1 MRLLSLFVSVCLL
14 TLIATPAIARPTP
27 GPYPP
32 TETPLTIAEEKVMM
46 AEYNA
51 AVLLEQQRSE
61 EQRAIQVAQAAEP
74 EPVAPEPEPEPEPAP
89 QLVMSV
95 DWDAL
100 AQCES
105 GGNWSINTGNGYYGG
120 LQFNQSSWEGAGG
133 LEFAPRAD
141 LATREQQIV
150 AAERWKELHPAG
162 LGAWPACTRKLGWR

>member
-1 MRLLSLFVSVCLL
+1 MRVVSLVMS
-14 TLIATPAIARPTP
+14 TLVLMALASPAMARPTP

-32 TETPLTIAEEKVMM
+32 IEKPLTIAEEKIMLFEHNERHRLEHERAAKRA
-46 AEYNA
+46 AEQA
-51 AVLLEQQRSE
+51 AREAEAVAQQE
-61 EQRAIQVAQAAEP
+61 AAAQAAP
-74 EPVAPEPEPEPEPAP
+74 TPSVP
-89 QLVMSV
+89 MSV
-95 DWDAL
+95 NWDAL

-150 AAERWKELHPAG
+150 AAERWRERHPAG